1 MNPGLSLVLFIV
13 RIGITIYCIN
23 RAGTLNRSK
32 GGWGCFGFFLPL
44 LAFIWISLMKPKRV
58 WENNTENSANS
69 SIDQIYKD
77 DVG

>member
-32 GGWGCFGFFLPL
+32 GGWGCLVFSTYTCIHLDIFNET
-44 LAFIWISLMKPKRV
+44 KRV

>member
-32 GGWGCFGFFLPL
+32 GGWGCFGFFLPI
-44 LAFIWISLMKPKRV
+44 LAFIWISLMKP
-58 WENNTENSANS
+58 
-69 SIDQIYKD
+69 
-77 DVG
+77 